1 MECTKKWKGRTER
14 RRWRLDP
21 RLREEDGDGSAKW
34 V

>member
-1 MECTKKWKGRTER
+1 MEIGCATKR